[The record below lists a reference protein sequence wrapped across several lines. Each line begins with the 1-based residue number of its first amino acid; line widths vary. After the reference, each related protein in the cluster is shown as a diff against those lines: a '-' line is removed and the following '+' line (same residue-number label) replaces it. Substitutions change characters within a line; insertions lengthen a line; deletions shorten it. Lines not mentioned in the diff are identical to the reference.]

1 MRTTEELPFPL
12 LVSALKEFGMSI
24 RAPSAGRGFINRRLG
39 VKLEASEAVS
49 FLSSTFL
56 KATGGGGGGGGG
68 GVTLVVLSILEELC
82 RSGARGGGG
91 GGGGGGAGAAVII
104 CLTSGIELVE
114 NLVLGGVRR
123 DRAAG
128 GSGTAAT
135 GPVVESTAT
144 SFSAAPILGKLRR
157 ESVAAGLLPPLQGDS
172 FTER

>member
-49 FLSSTFL
+49 LLSSTFL

-68 GVTLVVLSILEELC
+68 GVTLVVLSILAELC
-82 RSGARGGGG
+82 ISGARGGGG
-91 GGGGGGAGAAVII
+91 GGGGAGAPVII

-128 GSGTAAT
+128 GNGTAAT
-135 GPVVESTAT
+135 GPVVESIAT

>member
-68 GVTLVVLSILEELC
+68 GGVTLVVLSILAELC
-82 RSGARGGGG
+82 ISGARGG